1 MLFYTS
7 LIQSQWKQWLKK
19 KSKGIVKIDRLK
31 KISIVV
37 ICDWILFLS
46 KSKYNKFPLKRRKI
60 RRANNLCAY
69 HRQGNTLYFSE
80 FIISFNNH
88 IRSMSFTIFL
98 LQIKSQA
105 QRVWTIKSLSNTKK
119 IKKERE
125 RARIQVFVCLI
136 LKPIFFSNTLLQS
149 TFHYQRLM

>member
-1 MLFYTS
+1 M
-7 LIQSQWKQWLKK
+7 KR
-19 KSKGIVKIDRLK
+19 DRLK

-46 KSKYNKFPLKRRKI
+46 KSKYNKFSLKRRKI

-69 HRQGNTLYFSE
+69 HHPGNTLYFSE

-119 IKKERE
+119 KKRE